1 MKKIIDW
8 HRTLVEKAQKEL
20 ELTNYQLYWSGFL
33 EGALV
38 LWIVMKVTSVVK
50 GSPEFPFQKLLSEK
64 NKVTENLQVIGCTF
78 LQK

>member
-8 HRTLVEKAQKEL
+8 HKSLVEKAQKEL

-38 LWIVMKVTSVVK
+38 IWIVMKVVSFINVK
-50 GSPEFPFQKLLSEK
+50 PEIPF
-64 NKVTENLQVIGCTF
+64 
-78 LQK
+78 

>member
-8 HRTLVEKAQKEL
+8 HRALVEKAQKEL

-38 LWIVMKVTSVVK
+38 LWIAMKVASAVK
-50 GSPEFPFQKLLSEK
+50 GSAEFPF
-64 NKVTENLQVIGCTF
+64 
-78 LQK
+78 

>member
-8 HRTLVEKAQKEL
+8 HKSLVEKAQKEL

-38 LWIVMKVTSVVK
+38 IWILIQASSFIK
-50 GSPEFPFQKLLSEK
+50 GSSEFPF
-64 NKVTENLQVIGCTF
+64 
-78 LQK
+78 